1 MSLKDL
7 LLLVVI
13 LAFAFFSRFFNLAYP
28 GTMYFDEVYHVP
40 SAMMMAD
47 GDFVK
52 PFEWWHQS
60 YDGVN
65 NFDWLHPPLAK
76 YFQAISM
83 KFLGKT
89 PIAWRL
95 PSVIFSLL
103 TLVVFYF
110 FLKFIGENFLFK
122 EDKRKTSLFSL
133 LGTLFLSLEGL
144 FLVQSRIAMND
155 VILLF
160 FILLSVFTYFYY
172 LTLKKETKQADL
184 ILLLMGLFWGL
195 ALATKWSAFFPLLV
209 LMFYHFFIQELAGK
223 SLLRR
228 LPFLLFVFVL
238 IPFFVYFLA
247 YLPMFLAGKKL
258 SYFWVLQGQI
268 LRSQLGNPA
277 VHQYSSTPLQW
288 FFNLRS
294 VLYFSNNKGSMIYA
308 LGNPVLFI
316 YFVLTMPLLFI
327 SSVLKKNKRIL
338 SLLFLLY
345 FASFTFWIFSPR
357 ILFFYH
363 YLPAIPFI
371 IVLLSFVITDSLFDI
386 KNLSKRRALLFNIIF
401 WALFVFVLFYP
412 NWTAIAV
419 PENFREAI
427 YFSLETWR

>member
-7 LLLVVI
+7 FLLALI
-13 LAFAFFSRFFNLAYP
+13 LAFAFFSRFFNLSYP

-52 PFEWWHQS
+52 PFEWWQQS

-83 KFLGKT
+83 SVLGKT

-95 PSVIFSLL
+95 PSVVFSLI
-103 TLVVFYF
+103 TLVLFYF
-110 FLKFIGENFLFK
+110 FLKFIGDNFFFK
-122 EDKRKTSLFSL
+122 KYKKKTSLFSL

-155 VILLF
+155 VFLLF
-160 FILLSVFTYFYY
+160 FILLAVFSYFYY
-172 LTLKKETKQADL
+172 LTLKKESKQADL

-209 LMFYHFFIQELAGK
+209 LMTYHLFAQEFAEKSFF
-223 SLLRR
+223 RR
-228 LPFLLFVFVL
+228 LPFLLFAFVL
-238 IPFFVYFLA
+238 IPFFIYFLS

-268 LRSQLGNPA
+268 LRSQLSNPA
-277 VHQYSSTPLQW
+277 IHKYSSTPLQW

-294 VLYFSNNKGSMIYA
+294 ILYFSNNKGSMIYA
-308 LGNPVLFI
+308 LGNPILYI
-316 YFVLTMPLLFI
+316 YFILTIPLLFM
-327 SSVLKKNKRIL
+327 SSVFKKNKKN
-338 SLLFLLY
+338 LLLLLLLY

-371 IVLLSFVITDSLFDI
+371 IVLLSLMITDYLFTIEDI
-386 KNLSKRRALLFNIIF
+386 SRRRAFLFNIIF
-401 WALFVFVLFYP
+401 WLVFVFIIFYP
-412 NWTAIAV
+412 NWVAIPV
-419 PENFREAI
+419 PDIFREAI